1 MHLKKSS
8 ATHPEKNIICFKF
21 NFAAMPEDI
30 NNSSSSANATGTG
43 GIILFDGVCNYCNAM
58 VNFVLKRDRKDRF
71 LFAPLQSDK
80 GQELRK
86 KYNIADSIDS
96 FIYIE
101 KDNANIYSTGAL
113 KVCRHLS
120 GAWPALYALII
131 VPVFIRDGIYK
142 WVARNRYKWFGKKE
156 TCMIPT
162 PEVRRKFLL

>member
-1 MHLKKSS
+1 
-8 ATHPEKNIICFKF
+8 
-21 NFAAMPEDI
+21 MPENI
-30 NNSSSSANATGTG
+30 NNSSTIEIKQEPV

-58 VNFVLKRDRKDRF
+58 VNFVIKRDKKDR
-71 LFAPLQSDK
+71 LRFAPLQSDI

-86 KYNIADSIDS
+86 QYNIADSIDS

-101 KDNANIYSTGAL
+101 KGSANIYSTGAL
-113 KVCRHLS
+113 KVCRYLS
-120 GAWPALYALII
+120 GAWPLLYGLII
-131 VPVFIRDGIYK
+131 VPVFLRDGIYK

>member
-1 MHLKKSS
+1 MQ
-8 ATHPEKNIICFKF
+8 TDQP
-21 NFAAMPEDI
+21 
-30 NNSSSSANATGTG
+30 GTEYVK
-43 GIILFDGVCNYCNAM
+43 GIILFDGVCNYCNTM
-58 VNFVLKRDRKDRF
+58 VNFVIKRDKKDRF

-101 KDNANIYSTGAL
+101 KGSANIYSTGAL
-113 KVCRHLS
+113 KVCRYLS
-120 GAWPALYALII
+120 GGWPALYALII
-131 VPVFIRDGIYK
+131 VPVFLRDGIYK

-162 PEVRRKFLL
+162 PAVRRKFLL